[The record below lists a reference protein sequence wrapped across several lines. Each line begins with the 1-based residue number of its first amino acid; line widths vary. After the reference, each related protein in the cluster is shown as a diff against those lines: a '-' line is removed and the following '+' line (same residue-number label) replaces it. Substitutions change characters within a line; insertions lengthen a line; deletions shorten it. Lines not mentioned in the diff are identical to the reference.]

1 MRVNI
6 VLLKRT
12 LVSHKSASK
21 TSMWYHPGN
30 ELKEIIV
37 GQVFVYSNVRTFD
50 KKMLGSSRV

>member
-6 VLLKRT
+6 VLIKRT

-21 TSMWYHPGN
+21 PSRCYHPGN
-30 ELKEIIV
+30 ELREIIV

-50 KKMLGSSRV
+50 KKY